1 MILHFNNKKI
11 PVTFVNKNHEDAY
24 NKAVKDLEGAEGPFT
39 LPLLFIL
46 TASAVTR
53 AHLWEILDPAFP
65 RSDILPECLTA
76 NWMTDEA
83 RLLVALAARVS
94 CATVED
100 RAARGTLLPTVVDA
114 LAWADILYEIY
125 GDTEEDFEWV

>member
-1 MILHFNNKKI
+1 MKDLFL
-11 PVTFVNKNHEDAY
+11 TFVGTAHEKFYDDML
-24 NKAVKDLEGAEGPFT
+24 KDLEGAEGPFT

-76 NWMTDEA
+76 DWMTDEA